1 MALMFQDLEVTVKKV
16 SEEQRKTKPD
26 QSNLGFGQHFT
37 DHMFL
42 MKWSKEKGWY
52 DAEITPFQDFTVN
65 PAAMVFHYG
74 QAIFEGLK
82 AYRGKDDQILL
93 FRPKDNLERMN
104 DSAVRMCM
112 PRLATDKVL
121 KALRALLYLDRD
133 WVPSVSGASLYI
145 RPTMVAMEP
154 ALGVRPADLYYFY
167 IILCQVGAYY
177 PEGFNPT
184 KICVAYKFVRAVAC
198 GVGEAKT
205 AGNYAASLFASQEA
219 KKAGCTQVLW
229 LDACEHKYL
238 EEVGTSNIFL
248 RINDELI
255 TPPLEGSILHGIT
268 RDSVLQL
275 VSDWGI
281 KITQKRISI
290 DEVIGAIKDGSLQE
304 IFASGTAAV
313 ISPVGELY
321 YQRENYSVNNGQ
333 VGELAE
339 KLFDTL
345 QKIQFGWLEDPHG
358 WTLRVC

>member
-1 MALMFQDLEVTVKKV
+1 MFQDLEVTVKKV
-16 SEEQRKTKPD
+16 SEEQRKTKPE

-42 MKWSKEKGWY
+42 MKWSKEKGWH
-52 DAEITPFQDFTVN
+52 DAEITPFQDFTVS

-82 AYRGKDDQILL
+82 AYRGKDEQILL

-112 PRLATDKVL
+112 PRLAADKVL
-121 KALRALLYLDRD
+121 RALRALLYLDRD
-133 WVPSVSGASLYI
+133 WVPSAPGASLYI

-167 IILCQVGAYY
+167 IILCPVGAYY

-184 KICVAYKFVRAVAC
+184 KISVADKYVRAVAG

-219 KKAGCTQVLW
+219 KKSGCTQVLW

-268 RDSVLQL
+268 RDSVVQL
-275 VSDWGI
+275 ASDWGI
-281 KITQKRISI
+281 KVTQKRISI

-321 YQRENYSVNNGQ
+321 YQGENYSVNNGQ

-345 QKIQFGWLEDPHG
+345 QKIQFGWSEDIHG